1 MAIYRNI
8 SLSFW
13 EDNKVVDD
21 FTPEDRYFYLYLLTN
36 PHTNLIGCYEI
47 SIRQMSHETGYSQKI
62 VEKLLDRMEN
72 LHNVIVYSR
81 ETKEIFIKNW
91 CKYNWTKSE
100 KLLKNVENV
109 SKYIKNETL
118 KEEMAKKI
126 EIYKKD
132 RVSIPYPYPMDTSV
146 SVSVSD
152 FNINSFINNNN
163 LLINNNIL
171 KKLFKEYIKL
181 RETNNFIVSE
191 TVAKRLISKL
201 EKADSDE
208 IRKEMLEK
216 AIMNGW
222 KDLYPVE
229 TEGKPKQ
236 QRRVF

>member
-72 LHNVIVYSR
+72 LHNVIIYSR

-118 KEEMAKKI
+118 KEEMTKKI
-126 EIYKKD
+126 EFYKKD

-171 KKLFKEYIKL
+171 KKLFKEYIEL
-181 RETNNFIVSE
+181 RETNNLIISE

-201 EKADSDE
+201 EKAESDE
-208 IRKEMLEK
+208 MRKEMLEK

-222 KDLYPVE
+222 RDLYPVE
-229 TEGKPKQ
+229 IENKPKQ

>member
-1 MAIYRNI
+1 
-8 SLSFW
+8 
-13 EDNKVVDD
+13 
-21 FTPEDRYFYLYLLTN
+21 
-36 PHTNLIGCYEI
+36 
-47 SIRQMSHETGYSQKI
+47 MSHETGYSQKI

-72 LHNVIVYSR
+72 LHNVIIYSR
-81 ETKEIFIKNW
+81 ETKEIYIKNW

-171 KKLFKEYIKL
+171 KKLFIEYIKL
-181 RETNNFIVSE
+181 REDNNYTLSE
-191 TVAKRLISKL
+191 TVIRRLINKL
-201 EKADSDE
+201 EQANNDE
-208 IRKEMLEK
+208 ERKEMIEQ
-216 AIMNGW
+216 AILGKW
-222 KDLYPVE
+222 KDFFAIE
-229 TEGKPKQ
+229 NEKKTKQ

>member
-72 LHNVIVYSR
+72 LHNVIIYSR
-81 ETKEIFIKNW
+81 ETKEIYIKNW

-118 KEEMAKKI
+118 KEEMTKKI

-163 LLINNNIL
+163 LLINNNKL

-181 RETNNFIVSE
+181 REDNNYTLSE
-191 TVAKRLISKL
+191 TVISRLINKL
-201 EKADSDE
+201 EKANDDE
-208 IRKEMLEK
+208 ERQEMLEQ
-216 AIMNGW
+216 AINGKW
-222 KDLYPVE
+222 KDLYQSE
-229 TEGKPKQ
+229 QKKPSKGE
-236 QRRVF
+236 RRVF

>member
-72 LHNVIVYSR
+72 LHNVIIYSR

-118 KEEMAKKI
+118 KEEMTKKI

-181 RETNNFIVSE
+181 RETNNFIISE

-201 EKADSDE
+201 EKAENDE

-222 KDLYPVE
+222 RDLYPVE
-229 TEGKPKQ
+229 MEDKPKQ

>member
-72 LHNVIVYSR
+72 LHNVIIYSR
-81 ETKEIFIKNW
+81 ETKEIYIKNW

-146 SVSVSD
+146 SVSD

-171 KKLFKEYIKL
+171 KKLFIEYIKL
-181 RETNNFIVSE
+181 REDNNYTLSE
-191 TVAKRLISKL
+191 TVIRRLINKL
-201 EKADSDE
+201 EQANNDE
-208 IRKEMLEK
+208 ERKEMIEQ
-216 AIMNGW
+216 AILGKW
-222 KDLYPVE
+222 KDFFAIE
-229 TEGKPKQ
+229 NEKKTKQ

>member
-72 LHNVIVYSR
+72 LHNVIIYSR
-81 ETKEIFIKNW
+81 ETKEIYIKNW

-118 KEEMAKKI
+118 KEEMTKKI

-181 RETNNFIVSE
+181 RETNNFIISE

-201 EKADSDE
+201 EKAENDE

-222 KDLYPVE
+222 RDLYPVE
-229 TEGKPKQ
+229 MEDKSKQ

>member
-72 LHNVIVYSR
+72 LHNVIIYSR

-118 KEEMAKKI
+118 KEEMTKKI

-171 KKLFKEYIKL
+171 KKLFIEYIKL
-181 RETNNFIVSE
+181 REDNDYVVSE
-191 TVAKRLISKL
+191 TVISRLINKL
-201 EKADSDE
+201 EKANSDE
-208 IRKEMLEK
+208 ERQEMLEK
-216 AIMNGW
+216 AINGKW
-222 KDLYPVE
+222 KDLYQSE
-229 TEGKPKQ
+229 QKKPSKGE
-236 QRRVF
+236 RRVF

>member
-72 LHNVIVYSR
+72 LHNVIIYSR

-109 SKYIKNETL
+109 SKYIKNEIL
-118 KEEMAKKI
+118 KEEMTKKI

-181 RETNNFIVSE
+181 RETNNFIISE

-201 EKADSDE
+201 EKAESDE
-208 IRKEMLEK
+208 IRKEMLER
-216 AIMNGW
+216 AINGKW

-229 TEGKPKQ
+229 QEVKPKQ

>member
-1 MAIYRNI
+1 M
-8 SLSFW
+8 STKFCG
-13 EDNKVVDD
+13 D
-21 FTPEDRYFYLYLLTN
+21 F
-36 PHTNLIGCYEI
+36 
-47 SIRQMSHETGYSQKI
+47 
-62 VEKLLDRMEN
+62 
-72 LHNVIVYSR
+72 
-81 ETKEIFIKNW
+81 
-91 CKYNWTKSE
+91 
-100 KLLKNVENV
+100 LLKAQ
-109 SKYIKNETL
+109 YIVVKIT
-118 KEEMAKKI
+118 KTKKI

-181 RETNNFIVSE
+181 RETNNFIISE

-216 AIMNGW
+216 AIINGW
-222 KDLYPVE
+222 RDLYPVE
-229 TEGKPKQ
+229 METKPKQ

>member
-1 MAIYRNI
+1 M
-8 SLSFW
+8 
-13 EDNKVVDD
+13 
-21 FTPEDRYFYLYLLTN
+21 T
-36 PHTNLIGCYEI
+36 
-47 SIRQMSHETGYSQKI
+47 
-62 VEKLLDRMEN
+62 
-72 LHNVIVYSR
+72 
-81 ETKEIFIKNW
+81 
-91 CKYNWTKSE
+91 
-100 KLLKNVENV
+100 
-109 SKYIKNETL
+109 
-118 KEEMAKKI
+118 KKI
-126 EIYKKD
+126 EIYKKN

-181 RETNNFIVSE
+181 RETNNFIISE

-201 EKADSDE
+201 EKAESDE

-229 TEGKPKQ
+229 MENKSKQ

>member
-72 LHNVIVYSR
+72 LHNVIIYSR
-81 ETKEIFIKNW
+81 ETKEIYIKNW

-171 KKLFKEYIKL
+171 KKLFIEYIKL
-181 RETNNFIVSE
+181 REDNNYTLSE
-191 TVAKRLISKL
+191 TVIRRLINKL
-201 EKADSDE
+201 EQANNDE
-208 IRKEMLEK
+208 ERKEMIEQ
-216 AIMNGW
+216 AILGKW
-222 KDLYPVE
+222 KDFFAIE
-229 TEGKPKQ
+229 NEKKTKQ